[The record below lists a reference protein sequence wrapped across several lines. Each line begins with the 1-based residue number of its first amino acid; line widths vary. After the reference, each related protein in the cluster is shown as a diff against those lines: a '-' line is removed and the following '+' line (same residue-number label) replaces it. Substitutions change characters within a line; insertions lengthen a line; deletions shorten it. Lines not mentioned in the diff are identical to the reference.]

1 MIIKK
6 DIIIIGGGPAGIA
19 TAIQLKRYNINLLII
34 EKNTLGGLL
43 KNAFKIENYLG
54 FPNGIKGEVLVKLIQ
69 QHCEKYKIDVFYD
82 EVIDIDYDNKFIVKT
97 KTKEF
102 ESKIA
107 VIASGT
113 KPKAIKNYNSDK
125 IFYEVYKI
133 KDIKDKT
140 IGIIGA
146 GDAAFDYALTLAK
159 NNKVFIFNRSKKNKC
174 NPVLFE
180 ICRNNNAIKIY
191 YNRSL
196 DFLQVLEKKIKVVF
210 QHKKKLEN
218 YLTDYIIFA
227 IGRKPQLKFL
237 HNPIKE
243 KLNYLTD
250 NHKLF
255 IIGDVANGIARQ
267 ASIAAGDGIKTAMI
281 IKDKTRNWKL
291 GTLKL

>member
-43 KNAFKIENYLG
+43 KNAFKVENYLG
-54 FPNGIKGEVLVKLIQ
+54 FPEGIKGEVLVKLIQ
-69 QHCEKYKIDVFYD
+69 QHCKKYKIDVFYD

-102 ESKIA
+102 ESKIV

-133 KDIKDKT
+133 KNVKDKT

-159 NNKVFIFNRSKKNKC
+159 NNKVLIFNHNEKNKC

-180 ICRNNNAIKIY
+180 ICKNNNTIKIY
-191 YNRSL
+191 YNRNLDSL
-196 DFLQVLEKKIKVVF
+196 QILEKKIKVVF
-210 QHKKKLEN
+210 QHKKILEN

-227 IGRKPQLKFL
+227 IGRKPQLNFF

-250 NHKLF
+250 NDKLF

-281 IKDKTRNWKL
+281 IKDKTMNRIPENYEL
-291 GTLKL
+291 